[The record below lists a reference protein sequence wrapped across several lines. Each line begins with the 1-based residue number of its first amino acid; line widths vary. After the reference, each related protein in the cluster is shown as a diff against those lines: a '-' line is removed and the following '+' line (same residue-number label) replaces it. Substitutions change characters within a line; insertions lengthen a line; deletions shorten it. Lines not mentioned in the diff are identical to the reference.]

1 MMQPKQMN
9 ALALAYMGDVVYEL
23 AVRER
28 LLEQG
33 LTRPNDLHR
42 GAVRYVNARAQASV
56 VTYWLETD
64 VLTEE
69 EQAVVRRGKNAKSG
83 SIPKRVDVHT
93 YRYST
98 AVTYVIGVST
108 CAVIASNQSRSS
120 GRIAKTIRS
129 HHGSVSNACNVH
141 AIIGLSRS
149 DNMSL
154 FASAPI
160 RFPLPAAGITT
171 V

>member
-1 MMQPKQMN
+1 MQPKQMN

-98 AVTYVIGVST
+98 AFEALIGYIYLTERRDRLEELIKQAFERLEAEST
-108 CAVIASNQSRSS
+108 E
-120 GRIAKTIRS
+120 
-129 HHGSVSNACNVH
+129 
-141 AIIGLSRS
+141 
-149 DNMSL
+149 
-154 FASAPI
+154 
-160 RFPLPAAGITT
+160 TT
-171 V
+171 

>member
-9 ALALAYMGDVVYEL
+9 ALALAYMGDVVYEM
-23 AVRER
+23 AVRRR
-28 LLEQG
+28 LLEKG

-56 VTYWLETD
+56 VTFWLEMD

-83 SIPKRVDVHT
+83 SVPKRVDVHT

-98 AVTYVIGVST
+98 AFEALIGYIYLTERRDRLEELIKQAFERLEAEST
-108 CAVIASNQSRSS
+108 E
-120 GRIAKTIRS
+120 
-129 HHGSVSNACNVH
+129 
-141 AIIGLSRS
+141 
-149 DNMSL
+149 
-154 FASAPI
+154 
-160 RFPLPAAGITT
+160 TT
-171 V
+171 

>member
-9 ALALAYMGDVVYEL
+9 ALALAYMGDVVYEM
-23 AVRER
+23 AVRRR
-28 LLEQG
+28 LLEKG

-56 VTYWLETD
+56 VTFWLETD

-83 SIPKRVDVHT
+83 SVPKRVDVHT

-98 AVTYVIGVST
+98 AFEALIGYIYLTERRDRLEELIKQAFERLEAEST
-108 CAVIASNQSRSS
+108 E
-120 GRIAKTIRS
+120 
-129 HHGSVSNACNVH
+129 
-141 AIIGLSRS
+141 
-149 DNMSL
+149 
-154 FASAPI
+154 
-160 RFPLPAAGITT
+160 TT
-171 V
+171 

>member
-1 MMQPKQMN
+1 MMQPEQMN

-98 AVTYVIGVST
+98 AFEALIGYIYLTERRDRLEELIKQAFERLEAEST
-108 CAVIASNQSRSS
+108 E
-120 GRIAKTIRS
+120 
-129 HHGSVSNACNVH
+129 
-141 AIIGLSRS
+141 
-149 DNMSL
+149 
-154 FASAPI
+154 
-160 RFPLPAAGITT
+160 TT
-171 V
+171 

>member
-23 AVRER
+23 AVRKR
-28 LLEQG
+28 LLETG

-42 GAVRYVNARAQASV
+42 GAVRYVNARAQANV
-56 VTYWLETD
+56 VTHWLETD

-98 AVTYVIGVST
+98 AFEALIGYIYLTERRDRLEELIKQAFERLEAEST
-108 CAVIASNQSRSS
+108 E
-120 GRIAKTIRS
+120 
-129 HHGSVSNACNVH
+129 
-141 AIIGLSRS
+141 
-149 DNMSL
+149 
-154 FASAPI
+154 
-160 RFPLPAAGITT
+160 TT
-171 V
+171 

>member
-56 VTYWLETD
+56 VTHWLETD

-98 AVTYVIGVST
+98 AFEALIGYIYLTERRDRLEELIKQAFERLETEST
-108 CAVIASNQSRSS
+108 E
-120 GRIAKTIRS
+120 
-129 HHGSVSNACNVH
+129 
-141 AIIGLSRS
+141 
-149 DNMSL
+149 
-154 FASAPI
+154 
-160 RFPLPAAGITT
+160 TT
-171 V
+171 

>member
-98 AVTYVIGVST
+98 AFEALIGYIYLTERRERLEELIKQAFERLEAEST
-108 CAVIASNQSRSS
+108 E
-120 GRIAKTIRS
+120 
-129 HHGSVSNACNVH
+129 
-141 AIIGLSRS
+141 
-149 DNMSL
+149 
-154 FASAPI
+154 
-160 RFPLPAAGITT
+160 TT
-171 V
+171 

>member
-56 VTYWLETD
+56 VTYWIETD

-98 AVTYVIGVST
+98 AFEALIGYIYLTERRDRLEELIKQAFERLEAEST
-108 CAVIASNQSRSS
+108 E
-120 GRIAKTIRS
+120 
-129 HHGSVSNACNVH
+129 
-141 AIIGLSRS
+141 
-149 DNMSL
+149 
-154 FASAPI
+154 
-160 RFPLPAAGITT
+160 TT
-171 V
+171 